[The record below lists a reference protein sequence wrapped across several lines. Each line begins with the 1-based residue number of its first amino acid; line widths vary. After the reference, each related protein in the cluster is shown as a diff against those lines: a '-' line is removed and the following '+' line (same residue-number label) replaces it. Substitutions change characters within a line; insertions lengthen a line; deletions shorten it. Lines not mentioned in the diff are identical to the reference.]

1 MFTHSS
7 ATPVVVTGMTRSGTS
22 WVGKLLEA
30 SGELTYINE
39 PLNPEHPPGHSPG
52 VLNATVTHGYQYITA
67 ANEQGWLAAFQDTL
81 ALRYSVAAELRR
93 NRSPYDLARMVRYA
107 TSFRAGRARGRR
119 ALLDDPYAL
128 LASEW
133 LADRLGCRVVVVVR
147 DPAAIA
153 ASWAR
158 QGWTTDLGELLG
170 QPDLLRDW
178 LAPYR
183 GELEAAAGG
192 TTSSQ
197 DLAGRVGLLWRL
209 LHLVVAGYEDR
220 CPRLQVV
227 RYEDLVADPLAGFA
241 RLYEDLGLRFGPRVR
256 QAVTRS
262 TTGSTGGRAHRWTL
276 SRAGL
281 SKSGYR
287 PMDSRANLTA
297 WKAQLGPA
305 EVARVRAVTADVAGR
320 WYSAAELEERV

>member
-1 MFTHSS
+1 MVERG
-7 ATPVVVTGMTRSGTS
+7 APAGRDPVVVTGMARSGTS

-30 SGELTYINE
+30 GGELTYINE

-52 VLNATVTHGYQYITA
+52 VLKATVSHGYQYITTG
-67 ANEQGWLAAFQDTL
+67 NEEAWLGPFRDTL

-93 NRSPYDLARMVRYA
+93 NRSPYDLARMARYA
-107 TSFRAGRARGRR
+107 TSFLAGRVRGRR

-158 QGWTTDLGELLG
+158 QGWTTDLQELFG
-170 QPDLLRDW
+170 QPELVRDW
-178 LAPYR
+178 LGPYR
-183 GELEAAAGG
+183 GEMEAVTAAG
-192 TTSSQ
+192 TSQ

-209 LHLVVAGYEDR
+209 LHLVVAGYERR

-227 RYEDLVADPLAGFA
+227 RYEDLAADPLPGFA
-241 RLYEDLGLRFGPRVR
+241 RLYADLGLRFGPRAR
-256 QAVTRS
+256 RPWSGRPPAAPA
-262 TTGSTGGRAHRWTL
+262 TGPTGGRCRGPACPRPATGRWT
-276 SRAGL
+276 AGPTW
-281 SKSGYR
+281 SPGRRGSG
-287 PMDSRANLTA
+287 P
-297 WKAQLGPA
+297 
-305 EVARVRAVTADVAGR
+305 GR
-320 WYSAAELEERV
+320 SPGSAP